1 MIGGATGMN
10 QMKESH
16 GAEEVMQPQYET
28 SDLNIKQVVKVGV
41 ISIVLLAL
49 SMVFVNEWFNYE
61 RERLI
66 YEMTLKP
73 ESKELIALRQAERE
87 TLENYKLLDSTKGTY
102 QIPIEEAIRLTAT
115 DSEQG
120 GK

>member
-1 MIGGATGMN
+1 MN
-10 QMKESH
+10 QMEESQSA
-16 GAEEVMQPQYET
+16 GEGTQPQYEI
-28 SDLNIKQVVKVGV
+28 SDANIKQVVKVGV

-49 SMVFVNEWFNYE
+49 SMVLVNEWFVYE
-61 RERLI
+61 RERLV

-73 ESKELIALRQAERE
+73 ESKELIALRQAEKE

-102 QIPIEEAIRLTAT
+102 QIPIEEAIKLIAT
-115 DSEQG
+115 DSEQA

>member
-1 MIGGATGMN
+1 
-10 QMKESH
+10 
-16 GAEEVMQPQYET
+16 QYET

-49 SMVFVNEWFNYE
+49 SMVFVNEWFTYE

-73 ESKELIALRQAERE
+73 ESKELKALRQAEKE
-87 TLENYKLLDSTKGTY
+87 TLENYKLLDSATGTY
-102 QIPIEEAIRLTAT
+102 QIPIEEAIKLTAT
-115 DSEQG
+115 DSKQA